1 MMNITSSKRN
11 YKKSFKYLSRGG
23 EDMDIFLVAVRIFL
37 AAFLGAIIGI
47 EREIKNRVAGLRT
60 HIIVSVGACLIML
73 IGIEGIGEIS
83 NNIGRDTARM
93 AAQVVSGIGFLGA
106 GTILQTKDGVSGLTT
121 AATLWLSAAIGLAV
135 GVGFYEGAL
144 IATII
149 CLVTLVSLRGV
160 SDFVNDMITKSYIMV
175 FDTDNFNEE
184 SFLAFAAKEGVEV
197 RTLDII
203 DDAIDHKSMI
213 ESTLSFHRNYNIGKF
228 FKKLKSDYQLNS
240 VKLSK
245 QKDKD

>member
-1 MMNITSSKRN
+1 
-11 YKKSFKYLSRGG
+11 
-23 EDMDIFLVAVRIFL
+23 MDIFLVAVRIFL

-47 EREIKNRVAGLRT
+47 EREIKNRAAGFRT

-135 GVGFYEGAL
+135 GIGFYEGAL
-144 IATII
+144 IATIV
-149 CLVTLVSLRGV
+149 CLVTLISLKGV
-160 SDFVNDMITKSYIMV
+160 SDFINDMTTKSYIMV
-175 FDTDNFNEE
+175 FDTDNFDEE
-184 SFLAFAAKEGVEV
+184 SFLDFASKEGVEV
-197 RTLDII
+197 RKLDIVDEDI
-203 DDAIDHKSMI
+203 DDKSMVN
-213 ESTLSFHRNYNIGKF
+213 STLSFHRNYNMGKF
-228 FKKLKSDYQLNS
+228 FKKLKSDYQLSS
-240 VKLSK
+240 VKLNK
-245 QKDKD
+245 EKDKDWL